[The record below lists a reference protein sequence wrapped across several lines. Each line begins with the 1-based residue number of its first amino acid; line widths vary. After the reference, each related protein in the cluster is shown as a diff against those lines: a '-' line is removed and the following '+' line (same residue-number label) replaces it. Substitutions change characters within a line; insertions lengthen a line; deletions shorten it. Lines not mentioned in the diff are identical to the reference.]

1 MSKLLEMKNITK
13 RFPGVLANDN
23 IDFSLEKG
31 NVHSLLGENGAGKS
45 TLMSVLSGLYKQ
57 DEGEIYIKG
66 EKTNFN
72 SPNDAI
78 KNGIGMVYQHFMLI
92 PRLTVIENIILGIKQ
107 DNEPFINEKKAARE
121 IQEIADKYG
130 MDIDPYAKVWQL
142 SVGEQQRV
150 EIIKALYRGAEILI
164 LDEPTAVLTPQE
176 IVELFN
182 MVEQLLKEDKAII
195 FISHK
200 IEEVRN
206 ISDKITVLREGKKIG
221 TVDATA
227 SKEKLAQMMVGREVV
242 FTVDKDTVSL
252 GKEVLKLENVE
263 AQNNKGLKALDKV
276 SFEIHRGEIYG
287 IAGVDGN
294 GQSELIEVIAGLR
307 KADNG
312 SVKFLNEDITNKDPR
327 TILRKGVAHIPEDR
341 QVCGLVMD
349 MDIKENM
356 VMQDYHEAPHC
367 NGSFMDWNY
376 ITKHTNDLIDQY
388 NIKAPSEKS
397 EARNLSGGNQQ
408 KLILARELHREP
420 ELLLAM
426 HPTRGLDVGAIEY
439 VHEKLLEARKEGR
452 AILFVSTELDEIMN
466 ISDRM
471 AVIYEGKIMGEVK
484 PEEVTKEEVGLM
496 MAGTK
501 KEELK

>member
-13 RFPGVLANDN
+13 RFPGVIANDN
-23 IDFSLEKG
+23 INFSLEKG

-66 EKTNFN
+66 EKNNFK

-107 DNEPFINEKKAARE
+107 EKEPLINEKKAARE

-176 IVELFN
+176 IEELFN
-182 MVEQLLKEDKAII
+182 MVEQLLKEDKGII

-227 SKEKLAQMMVGREVV
+227 KKKKLAQMMVGREVV
-242 FTVDKDTVSL
+242 FTVDKDNVSF
-252 GKEVLKLENVE
+252 GKEVLKLENIE
-263 AQNNKGLKALDKV
+263 AQNNKGLKAIDKV
-276 SFEIHRGEIYG
+276 SFEVHKGEIYG

-312 SVKFLNEDITNKDPR
+312 SVKFLNEDITNQEPR
-327 TILRKGVAHIPEDR
+327 SILRKGVAHIPEDR

-367 NGSFMDWNY
+367 NGSFLDWNY
-376 ITKHTNDLIDQY
+376 ISKHTNDLINQY
-388 NIKAPSEKS
+388 NIKAPSEKE